1 MAGDY
6 RNHTADT
13 AAKIISVLF
22 HPLFIP
28 VYGMLIILSAP
39 TLYGFLPFSVKKIL
53 LTIIVINNVVVP
65 LLFIPYFKYREIIKT
80 WQMETREERVLPL
93 VVTNFFYLVSV
104 YIFWRFHL
112 PLFIKSFVLA
122 AAAISTIVTIVNFWW
137 KISVHAVGAG
147 AMLALVIVLAV
158 TMHTPLFIMMILSV
172 LISGL
177 ILSARLWL
185 NSHNP
190 VEVWTGFFTG
200 LVVSA
205 AVMLLAG

>member
-1 MAGDY
+1 MAEDY

-13 AAKIISVLF
+13 AAKIISILF

-39 TLYGFLPFSVKKIL
+39 TLFGFLPFSVKRIL
-53 LTIIVINNVVVP
+53 LTIIVVNNIVIP
-65 LLFIPYFKYREIIKT
+65 LLFIPYFKYREIIKS

-93 VVTNFFYLVSV
+93 VITNFFYLVSV

-122 AAAISTIVTIVNFWW
+122 AAAVSTIVTIVNFWW

-147 AMLALVIVLAV
+147 ALVALVIILSL
-158 TMHTPLFIMMILSV
+158 TMRTQLSLLLIASVMSSGMILT
-172 LISGL
+172 
-177 ILSARLWL
+177 ARLYQ
-185 NSHNP
+185 NSHSP
-190 VEVWTGFFTG
+190 LEVWTGFLVGFAATG
-200 LVVSA
+200 II
-205 AVMLLAG
+205 LLFF